1 MDGVDK
7 DDGDFLANLSSV
19 MEELTEAADSA
30 FGEFEAE
37 KRRENEDRKQI
48 QLVGVNSFE
57 ERRTRS
63 LLEIITRQI
72 DAGNV
77 SLVAANRGQIEK
89 LRRKSAAQRQK
100 IESKTVTGSVET
112 IAAGIIRIH

>member
-1 MDGVDK
+1 
-7 DDGDFLANLSSV
+7 
-19 MEELTEAADSA
+19 
-30 FGEFEAE
+30 
-37 KRRENEDRKQI
+37 
-48 QLVGVNSFE
+48 
-57 ERRTRS
+57 
-63 LLEIITRQI
+63 
-72 DAGNV
+72 V